1 MKNQKFE
8 FMMTLLIETKDGNIE
23 VKEDGNVLEEFA
35 LKKHFNE
42 IVLALLKT
50 KKKVVAGKTLSIEI
64 SVEKNGE
71 YFDHDETFITVNKNV
86 DDFTIEEA

>member
-1 MKNQKFE
+1 MKKQKFE
-8 FMMTLLIETKDGNIE
+8 FLMTLFIETEDGDIE
-23 VKEDGNVLEEFA
+23 VKEGGNVLEEFT

-42 IVLALLKT
+42 VVIALLGT
-50 KKKVVAGKTLSIEI
+50 KKKAVAGKTLSVDI

-71 YFDHDETFITVNKNV
+71 YFDHDETLITVNQNA